1 MNRSRLPLPALLAL
15 AAVAAGC
22 GRAPAPS
29 PAPAAV
35 AAALTVRTA
44 PVGKRTFA
52 ESLRVHGDVRA
63 VRRAMIAARIAGTID
78 TLYVDDGD
86 AVTNGQPLFR
96 TDRANLENQ
105 VEIERRNQEVAAAAV
120 REAEA
125 ALSRAEAEEAKAAR
139 DRDRMHRLHTADGA
153 VTLDA
158 VERADTAATAAG
170 AGLSHARAA
179 LDLAQARRIQAATS
193 LRISE
198 KTLSDSQLL
207 APFDGMVARRLREP
221 GEYAT
226 AGAAVLGLEDPRD
239 LEVALVLSE
248 TWFPRVAPGTTVL
261 RVSAAGRPPVEVPV
275 SVRSPVVHPASRTFE
290 VTARLPRDAA
300 LAPGM
305 LCEIDVV
312 FARREGW
319 GVPAPAVA
327 LRDGVPVLFIADG
340 TAARARTV
348 RPGLRDNGFLELLDG
363 GALAG
368 ARVIVE
374 GQTFLND
381 GDPVRE
387 AAPAAAPAR

>member
-1 MNRSRLPLPALLAL
+1 MKAPRLPLTAVLVV
-15 AAVAAGC
+15 AAAAAGC
-22 GRAPAPS
+22 GRKPGSAP
-29 PAPAAV
+29 PAAPPA

-44 PVGKRTFA
+44 PVEKRTFA
-52 ESLRVHGDVRA
+52 ESLRVHGDIRA
-63 VRRAMIAARIAGTID
+63 VRRATIAARIAGTID
-78 TLYVDDGD
+78 ALYVDDGD

-139 DRDRMHRLHTADGA
+139 DRDRMRRLHKDDGA

-158 VERADTAATAAG
+158 VERAETAATAA
-170 AGLSHARAA
+170 AASLSHARAA
-179 LDLAQARRIQAATS
+179 LDLAEARRSQAATS
-193 LRISE
+193 LKIAA

-207 APFDGMVARRLREP
+207 APFDGMIGRRLREP

-226 AGAAVLGLEDPRD
+226 AGSAVLSLEDPRD

-248 TWFPRVAPGTTVL
+248 TWYPRVAPGSTIL
-261 RVSAAGRPPVEVPV
+261 RVSAAGRPAVEVPV
-275 SVRSPVVHPASRTFE
+275 AVRSPVVHPASRTFE

-305 LCEIDVV
+305 LGEVDVV
-312 FARREGW
+312 FARHEGW
-319 GVPAPAVA
+319 GVPAPAVT
-327 LRDGVPVLFIADG
+327 LRDGAPILFVADG
-340 TAARARTV
+340 GVARVRTV

-363 GALAG
+363 ESLSG

-387 AAPAAAPAR
+387 AAPATPR